1 MDEINKNNNF
11 TNEDVKNKL
20 ENGKNID
27 YKALEEIEQN
37 ETMHDDDDRHNRNAR
52 ASAALEPNV
61 PRINPENL

>member
-37 ETMHDDDDRHNRNAR
+37 ETMHDDDRHNRNAR